1 MESHAIRTCA
11 LEKTRKAPARM
22 GWHLMSHTPLSQWLQ
37 DGNQGGRERA
47 CKGPVFS
54 ALRLAKSNRISLEV
68 DILKG
73 QSSVLEP
80 ATRVHGDMKTQLH
93 PLRLDLKQL
102 QAALKLHIGDLR
114 FPAWLILG
122 DADSSNR
129 IGRNHAH
136 ARSLGQHHLKGLH
149 ILQGIVLAADPMPRL
164 AAQAPANEFLPV
176 GKLDLR
182 GVVQIFQRQPVA
194 DMAPGAEVAFQ
205 GGSSLAMEMQPSL
218 NPTPTLIFLG
228 LRRSAFERLGKGRLS
243 PQNLSLGCLDLA
255 LSTQACRCSHPFPS
269 RQFPFQKPKWRVRAG
284 VKRSHKASVT
294 L

>member
-1 MESHAIRTCA
+1 MESHSIRTCA

-22 GWHLMSHTPLSQWLQ
+22 GWHLMSHTPLPQWLQ
-37 DGNQGGRERA
+37 DGNQGRREWA
-47 CKGPVFS
+47 GKSSVLTP
-54 ALRLAKSNRISLEV
+54 LRLAKSNRISLEV

-80 ATRVHGDMKTQLH
+80 AARLHGDMETQLH

-122 DADSSNR
+122 DADPSNR

-136 ARSLGQHHLKGLH
+136 TRRLGQHHLEGLH

-164 AAQAPANEFLPV
+164 AAHAPANEFLPV

-205 GGSSLAMEMQPSL
+205 SGGSLAMETQPSL
-218 NPTPTLIFLG
+218 NPSPALVFLG
-228 LRRSAFERLGKGRLS
+228 LRGSVFERLGKGCLS
-243 PQNLSLGCLDLA
+243 PQNLSLGRLDLA
-255 LSTQACRCSHPFPS
+255 ISTQTRRCSHPFPA
-269 RQFPFQKPKWRVRAG
+269 RQLPLQKPKWRVRAG
-284 VKRSHKASVT
+284 VKRSHEVSVT